1 MLISSHMSEPMAGS
15 PENILIIVFK
25 FPPLGGMRVKRMTM
39 FAKYLAR
46 RGYQVHVI
54 TVNWRVK
61 APNTWLEEIQHPN
74 IIIHRI
80 ASWAPHNLLE
90 SRAEAWPG
98 KLLRKAARAIKRLF
112 YFVDEAQHWGLSLLP
127 FATRLIRTE
136 RITNVICTGAPFMAN
151 YWAARLKVR
160 LPYIHLI
167 QDFRDPWN
175 DHLCAPY
182 SRYFLFDWQ
191 KRVSKACE
199 RYAISHADVVVSVTD
214 ELRERF
220 ESKTDSQACF
230 VTISSGFD
238 PDRYRHLHYE
248 PNRDKMRLVYIG
260 NLGVGRDQALRVFLP
275 TLTKLVNENPEF
287 GRSFELVTYGYFPPN
302 VHQEFA
308 PLLHKGILQTNDY
321 VSPDKALQIA
331 GSAFALLLVN
341 ADRFPYLVSGKVYEY
356 IALRRPIYA
365 LTTEGALTR
374 LIRQGNLGIITLL
387 SDPEG
392 QKRGLL
398 ELFDLWKRNPDYIAP
413 VNRAFRQEFQ
423 YDRLVD
429 QLVSCFKQAS

>member
-1 MLISSHMSEPMAGS
+1 MDNYSKKV
-15 PENILIIVFK
+15 LIIAFK
-25 FPPLGGMRVKRMTM
+25 FPPLGGMRVKRITM

-46 RGYQVHVI
+46 QGYQVHVI
-54 TVNWRVK
+54 TVNWRVQM
-61 APNTWLEEIQHPN
+61 PDTWVVETQHPN
-74 IIIHRI
+74 IVIHHI
-80 ASWAPHNLLE
+80 PSWAPHNLML
-90 SRAEAWPG
+90 SRPKTWPG
-98 KLLRKAARAIKRLF
+98 KLIRRAAQILRKLF
-112 YFVDEAQHWGLSLLP
+112 YFVDEAQYWGLSLLP
-127 FATRLIRTE
+127 YATQLIE
-136 RITNVICTGAPFMAN
+136 AEHITNVICTGAPFMAN

-238 PDRYRHLHYE
+238 PDRYRRLHYE
-248 PNRDKMRLVYIG
+248 PNRDKMGLVYIG
-260 NLGVGRDQALRVFLP
+260 NLGVGRDQAIRVFLP

-302 VHQEFA
+302 LRQEAA
-308 PLLHKGILQTNDY
+308 PLFRKRILQTNDY

-365 LTTEGALTR
+365 LTPEGELTR
-374 LIRQGNLGIITLL
+374 LMRRGNLGIIALL

-398 ELFDLWKRNPDYIAP
+398 ELFELWKRDSDYVPPA
-413 VNRAFRQEFQ
+413 NQAFRQEFR
-423 YDRLVD
+423 YDRLVN
-429 QLVSCFKQAS
+429 QLIACFK